1 MKAYIPFQ
9 MVSDIL
15 KVPRIRHVSRSKNVR
30 RHAIQWWHVL
40 MQGFQGM
47 DPGRALVPYSSDW
60 VADEVLYL

>member
-1 MKAYIPFQ
+1 MF
-9 MVSDIL
+9 L
-15 KVPRIRHVSRSKNVR
+15 GPRAFVDMD
-30 RHAIQWWHVL
+30 AIQWWHVL